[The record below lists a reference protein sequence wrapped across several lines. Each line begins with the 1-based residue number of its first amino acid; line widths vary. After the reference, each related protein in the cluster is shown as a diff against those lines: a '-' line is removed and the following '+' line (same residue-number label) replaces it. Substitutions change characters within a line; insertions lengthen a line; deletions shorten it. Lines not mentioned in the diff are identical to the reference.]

1 MQWSIATHNHQ
12 WKNMSDPLS
21 MLPVEMIHRI
31 LDEISTCDILTHV
44 CFVNQRLRAISLRYP
59 RFRFDLTCSCNT
71 KRRPFAKNC
80 AQLVHLSSQVVSLT
94 LANDEDATISVRIAH
109 FFSQFRSAHTT
120 FSNLRSL
127 SLSHVDLGVWQ
138 SFKAGRSSFFALTS
152 ISISFIDNDES
163 VTPML
168 ISTAVTE
175 LLLFSSSLHYLSL
188 KAYNYPPDR
197 VTIDPNRA
205 STPSSITHLTLDNID
220 VDFHSLLP
228 VTPLLQC
235 FSSTA
240 ECSQIVHNVHLMASV
255 HLQRLSIDV
264 DGIVLA
270 KIETLL
276 SSMEHLTHFTLIAN
290 RVDKEWADGGK
301 WARMLTRIT
310 TFKFIFTFH
319 SNAFSRQPFDL
330 QSFQTSF
337 WLAEKK
343 WFVTFDLVTEYCHP
357 LLYSHPYCLNW
368 YPFYDMI
375 GTFVTKSTSPQP
387 TSFLHVPQFDAVD
400 WLSMSNTLL
409 RRCTHL
415 NELSISAARLE
426 CSLNW
431 RDLIMEL
438 NTSTITCVS
447 LDTIEIPTSI
457 DATVELLC
465 SLPSVRTLRVSVSL
479 LKMLLTYDWSRITR
493 LHIVWGSDRLPK
505 FFDHNQ
511 VDSLCRSF
519 TSIQHLDFTR
529 SFIDDVSQLLNN
541 MMMTLTCVYIDHSTS
556 MVADDHRF
564 ISHQWLERNTKLRNF
579 HYSCDQRNTVRL
591 WL

>member
-1 MQWSIATHNHQ
+1 MF
-12 WKNMSDPLS
+12 
-21 MLPVEMIHRI
+21 
-31 LDEISTCDILTHV
+31 ISTV
-44 CFVNQRLRAISLRYP
+44 
-59 RFRFDLTCSCNT
+59 
-71 KRRPFAKNC
+71 
-80 AQLVHLSSQVVSLT
+80 
-94 LANDEDATISVRIAH
+94 
-109 FFSQFRSAHTT
+109 
-120 FSNLRSL
+120 
-127 SLSHVDLGVWQ
+127 
-138 SFKAGRSSFFALTS
+138 
-152 ISISFIDNDES
+152 
-163 VTPML
+163 
-168 ISTAVTE
+168 VTE
-175 LLLFSSSLHYLSL
+175 LLLFSSSLHHLSL

-197 VTIDPNRA
+197 VTIDPSRI
-205 STPSSITHLTLDNID
+205 STTSSITHFTLDNID

-255 HLQRLSIDV
+255 HLQRLSINA

-276 SSMEHLTHFTLIAN
+276 SSMKHLTHFTLIAD
-290 RVDKEWADGGK
+290 RVDKEWADGGI
-301 WARMLTRIT
+301 WARMLTRIA

-330 QSFQTSF
+330 QSFQTRF

-343 WFVTFDLVTEYCHP
+343 WFVTFDFVTEYCHP

-375 GTFVTKSTSPQP
+375 GTFVTKSTSPEP

-400 WLSMSNTLL
+400 WLSMRNTLL

-415 NELSISAARLE
+415 NELSIYAARLE

-431 RDLIMEL
+431 RDRITEL

-457 DATVELLC
+457 DATVELMC
-465 SLPSVRTLRVSVSL
+465 SLPSVRTIRVSVSL
-479 LKMLLTYDWSRITR
+479 LKMLLGYDWSRITR
-493 LHIVWGSDRLPK
+493 LDIIWGSDRLPTLL
-505 FFDHNQ
+505 DQSQ

-519 TSIQHLDFTR
+519 PCIQRLEFTR
-529 SFIDDVSQLLNN
+529 CFIDDVSLLLNS
-541 MMMTLTCVYIDHSTS
+541 MMLTLSQVYILHLPPITT
-556 MVADDHRF
+556 DDDRF
-564 ISHQWLERNTKLRNF
+564 ISYQWLERNTQLRNF
-579 HYSCDQRNTVRL
+579 HYSCDRENTVRL
-591 WL
+591 WLWECVFSFLHFNKLSSGFHKTNCKKTITFLVGSFAIDMPSKNNTTFGFYCIEALIRRDSRDALCKFDNQNN

>member
-1 MQWSIATHNHQ
+1 
-12 WKNMSDPLS
+12 

-44 CFVNQRLRAISLRYP
+44 CFVNHRLRAISLHYP

-71 KRRPFAKNC
+71 KRRQFAKTC
-80 AQLVHLSSQVVSLT
+80 AQLVHFSSQVVSLT
-94 LANDEDATISVRIAH
+94 LANDEDATVSVRIAH
-109 FFSQFRSAHTT
+109 FFSQFMSTHTN
-120 FSNLRSL
+120 FSSLRSL

-138 SFKAGRSSFFALTS
+138 SFKVRSSSFFALTS
-152 ISISFIDNDES
+152 ISISFIDDDEC
-163 VTPML
+163 VTPLL

-175 LLLFSSSLHYLSL
+175 LLLFSSSLHHLSL
-188 KAYNYPPDR
+188 KASNSPPDR
-197 VTIDPNRA
+197 VTLDPSRA
-205 STPSSITHLTLDNID
+205 STTSSITHLTLDNIN

-240 ECSQIVHNVHLMASV
+240 ECSQMVHNLHLMASV
-255 HLQRLSIDV
+255 HLQRLSIHV

-276 SSMEHLTHFTLIAN
+276 SSMRHLTHFTLIAD

-301 WARMLTRIT
+301 WARMLTRMT
-310 TFKFIFTFH
+310 TFQFIFTFH
-319 SNAFSRQPFDL
+319 SNAFSQQPFDL

-337 WLAEKK
+337 WLSEKK

-357 LLYSHPYCLNW
+357 LLYSHPYCLEW

-375 GTFVTKSTSPQP
+375 GTFVTKSTSPEP
-387 TSFLHVPQFDAVD
+387 TSFLHVPQLDAVD

-415 NELSISAARLE
+415 NDLSIHVAHLE
-426 CSLNW
+426 CTLHW
-431 RDLIMEL
+431 RDLIVEL
-438 NTSTITCVS
+438 NTSTISCVS

-465 SLPSVRTLRVSVSL
+465 SLPSVRRLRVSVSI
-479 LKMLLTYDWSRITR
+479 LKMLLEYDWSRITR
-493 LHIVWGSDRLPK
+493 LDIIWGSDRLPK
-505 FFDHNQ
+505 LLDQNQ

-519 TSIQHLDFTR
+519 TRIQRLKFAR
-529 SFIDDVSQLLNN
+529 SFIDDVSQLLNS
-541 MMMTLTCVYIDHSTS
+541 MMRTLSQVSILHLPPITT
-556 MVADDHRF
+556 DDHRF
-564 ISHQWLERNTKLRNF
+564 ISHQWLERNTRLCHF
-579 HYSCDQRNTVRL
+579 HYSCDRENTVRL

>member
-1 MQWSIATHNHQ
+1 
-12 WKNMSDPLS
+12 MSDPLS
-21 MLPVEMIHRI
+21 LLPVEIIHRI

-44 CFVNQRLRAISLRYP
+44 CFVSQRLRAISLHYP
-59 RFRFDLTCSCNT
+59 RFRFDLTCSFNT
-71 KRRPFAKNC
+71 KRRQFAKNC
-80 AQLVHLSSQVVSLT
+80 AQLVHFSSQVVSLT
-94 LANDEDATISVRIAH
+94 LANDEDATIPVRITH
-109 FFSQFRSAHTT
+109 FFSQFTSTDT
-120 FSNLRSL
+120 NFSNLRSL

-138 SFKAGRSSFFALTS
+138 SFKASSSSFFALTS
-152 ISISFIDNDES
+152 ISISFIDNDQS
-163 VTPML
+163 VTPMF

-188 KAYNYPPDR
+188 KAYIYPPDR
-197 VTIDPNRA
+197 VTIDPSRA
-205 STPSSITHLTLDNID
+205 STTSSITHLTLGNID

-235 FSSTA
+235 FSSSVK
-240 ECSQIVHNVHLMASV
+240 CSQIVHNIHLMASV
-255 HLQRLSIDV
+255 HLQRLSINV

-276 SSMEHLTHFTLIAN
+276 SSMKHLTHFALMAD

-319 SNAFSRQPFDL
+319 SNAFSRQSFDL
-330 QSFQTSF
+330 QSFQTRF

-343 WFVTFDLVTEYCHP
+343 WFVTFDSCIQRHRS

-368 YPFYDMI
+368 YAFYDMI
-375 GTFVTKSTSPQP
+375 GTFVTKSTSPEP
-387 TSFLHVPQFDAVD
+387 TSFPHVPQLAAVD

-415 NELSISAARLE
+415 NKLSINAARLE

-431 RDLIMEL
+431 RDLIVEL
-438 NTSTITCVS
+438 NTSTITWVS
-447 LDTIEIPTSI
+447 LHTIEIPTSI

-479 LKMLLTYDWSRITR
+479 LKMLLGYDWSRMTR
-493 LHIVWGSDRLPK
+493 LDIIRDSDRLSILL
-505 FFDHNQ
+505 DQSQ

-519 TSIQHLDFTR
+519 PCIQRLEFAR
-529 SFIDDVSQLLNN
+529 CFIDDVSQLLNS
-541 MMMTLTCVYIDHSTS
+541 MVLTLSHVYILHLPPITT
-556 MVADDHRF
+556 DDDRF
-564 ISHQWLERNTKLRNF
+564 ISRQWLQRNTQLRNF
-579 HYSCDQRNTVRL
+579 HYSCDREKTVRL